1 MDEIS
6 QMKEFKIFCGFR
18 ATMYSLVKRFVHFAP
33 VENEVPRPLKLISCH
48 RNAEEGLFCSV
59 WIWKRR

>member
-33 VENEVPRPLKLISCH
+33 VE
-48 RNAEEGLFCSV
+48 
-59 WIWKRR
+59 KRSQGR